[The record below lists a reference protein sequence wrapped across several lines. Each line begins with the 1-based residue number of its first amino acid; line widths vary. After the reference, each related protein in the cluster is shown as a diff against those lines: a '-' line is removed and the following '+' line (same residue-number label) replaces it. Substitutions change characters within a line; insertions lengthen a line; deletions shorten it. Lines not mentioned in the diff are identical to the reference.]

1 MEYISVLS
9 SDNVLDNAVENEY
22 IFYIDYL
29 HTINELDGREV
40 RMEIFFYLKV
50 ILLFNDII
58 VYIWIES
65 ESD

>member
-1 MEYISVLS
+1 MRIYCLERIRGRIYCVLS

-22 IFYIDYL
+22 IFDIDCL

-50 ILLFNDII
+50 ILFF
-58 VYIWIES
+58 
-65 ESD
+65 